1 MYVNSGYVHGA
12 AVQWR
17 ATVEP
22 VDGFSNPATVDV
34 FSNPADG
41 PETQFQQA
49 RPGSCTARATM
60 QKARAKEERE
70 AQAARQEALRLLALQ
85 VKQAENKPGFFR
97 ARK

>member
-49 RPGSCTARATM
+49 RPGSCTARATHCVVINLFLST
-60 QKARAKEERE
+60 ES
-70 AQAARQEALRLLALQ
+70 LTS
-85 VKQAENKPGFFR
+85 
-97 ARK
+97 